1 MQRFMQR
8 GKEYLCLFITL
19 FVLGLF
25 VAPLAREGETIF
37 AYNIHNLGRVFERV
51 VQLPEDHNGPFGPI
65 GSEHKDHYL
74 RVF

>member
-1 MQRFMQR
+1 MQGFVQR

-25 VAPLAREGETIF
+25 VAPLAREGETIY
-37 AYNIHNLGRVFERV
+37 AYNRYNLGRVFERV
-51 VQLPEDHNGPFGPI
+51 VQLPELNDGPFGPI
-65 GSEHKDHYL
+65 GSEFKDRYL